1 MTGRGHPASR
11 AAEGWLP
18 SGVTAPMCARAVG
31 RCWEPHAR
39 PGAGTHPCVLPLPGW
54 RPLLLWGQRH
64 TGHHKLQWV
73 PKQMGGLLL
82 INIKCRDSDR
92 GKSLGEAKVADN
104 DHGLY

>member
-39 PGAGTHPCVLPLPGW
+39 PGAGTHPLEFNQDQLNPLPIS
-54 RPLLLWGQRH
+54 PLNER
-64 TGHHKLQWV
+64 LQ
-73 PKQMGGLLL
+73 
-82 INIKCRDSDR
+82 S
-92 GKSLGEAKVADN
+92 KV
-104 DHGLY
+104 H